1 MKKLF
6 AVLICI
12 AFLLSSCAK
21 ADLVAYELPPIA
33 FSTELSDQQKL
44 DIPWRVQ
51 SADAF
56 ESNPEETI
64 AITFD
69 GKTYFGTYVYTSRNR
84 LNTYRSFFYEFSG
97 GIFSVKETTG
107 QEDYIKST
115 MLSTGGK
122 TEAEC
127 EAEAVRIALQYIN
140 PEDYE
145 LTVQA
150 DEGSKTFLF
159 VRYIGG
165 IETSA
170 RLCVTMKTYGGL
182 YKLYSV
188 ELQMVDEVEA
198 YIHEHGLSKTETQA
212 KRLSSNAAHSLVKER
227 IKENYPNNAGYTIQ
241 DGVLT
246 VSGDGQLG
254 MLYEVSVAWN
264 DQDGEYIMEG
274 SDIVHVVVTTQ

>member
-12 AFLLSSCAK
+12 VFLLTSCAK
-21 ADLVAYELPPIA
+21 ADLVAYEIPPTA
-33 FSTELSDQQKL
+33 YSETGSSG
-44 DIPWRVQ
+44 PWRVRNEDV
-51 SADAF
+51 SK
-56 ESNPEETI
+56 SNPEETRTV
-64 AITFD
+64 TFD
-69 GKTYFGTYVYTSRNR
+69 GKTYTGKYVYDSQNHC
-84 LNTYRSFFYEFSG
+84 NSYRSRFYEFSG

-107 QEDYIKST
+107 QVDYIKST

-127 EAEAVRIALQYIN
+127 EAEVIRIASQFIN
-140 PEDYE
+140 TEDYK
-145 LTVQA
+145 LTIES
-150 DEGSKTFLF
+150 DETSQVFSF
-159 VRYIGG
+159 VRYIAG

-198 YIHEHGLSKTETQA
+198 YIHEHGLSKTERQA
-212 KRLSSNAAHSLVKER
+212 KRLSSYAGRSLVKEK
-227 IKENYPNNAGYTIQ
+227 IKENDSDNAGYTMQ

-246 VSGDGQLG
+246 VSADGKLG
-254 MLYEVSVAWN
+254 VLYEVNVAWN
-264 DQDGEYIMEG
+264 DQYGEYTMEG
-274 SDIVHVVVTTQ
+274 SNIVHVVLTTQ

>member
-1 MKKLF
+1 M
-6 AVLICI
+6 
-12 AFLLSSCAK
+12 
-21 ADLVAYELPPIA
+21 
-33 FSTELSDQQKL
+33 
-44 DIPWRVQ
+44 
-51 SADAF
+51 
-56 ESNPEETI
+56 N
-64 AITFD
+64 
-69 GKTYFGTYVYTSRNR
+69 
-84 LNTYRSFFYEFSG
+84 
-97 GIFSVKETTG
+97 ETTG
-107 QEDYIKST
+107 QVDYIKST

-127 EAEAVRIALQYIN
+127 EAEVIRIASQFIN

-150 DEGSKTFLF
+150 DEKSKTFLF

-198 YIHEHGLSKTETQA
+198 YIHEHGLSKTERQA
-212 KRLSSNAAHSLVKER
+212 KRLSSYAGRSLVKEK
-227 IKENYPNNAGYTIQ
+227 IKENDSDNAGYTMQ

-246 VSGDGQLG
+246 VSGDGKLG
-254 MLYEVSVAWN
+254 VLYEVNVAWN
-264 DQDGEYIMEG
+264 DQYGEYTMEG
-274 SDIVHVVVTTQ
+274 SNIVHVVLTTQ

>member
-12 AFLLSSCAK
+12 VFLLTSCAK
-21 ADLVAYELPPIA
+21 ADLVAYEIPPTA
-33 FSTELSDQQKL
+33 YSETGSSG
-44 DIPWRVQ
+44 PWRVRNEDV
-51 SADAF
+51 SK
-56 ESNPEETI
+56 SNPEETRTV
-64 AITFD
+64 TFD
-69 GKTYFGTYVYTSRNR
+69 GKTYTGKYVYDSQNHY
-84 LNTYRSFFYEFSG
+84 NSYRSRFYEFSG

-107 QEDYIKST
+107 QVDYIKST

-127 EAEAVRIALQYIN
+127 EAEVIRIASQFIN

-150 DEGSKTFLF
+150 DEKSKTFLF

-165 IETSA
+165 VETSA

-198 YIHEHGLSKTETQA
+198 YIHEHGLSKTERQA
-212 KRLSSNAAHSLVKER
+212 KRLSSYAGRSLVKEK
-227 IKENYPNNAGYTIQ
+227 IKENDSDNAGYTMQ

-246 VSGDGQLG
+246 VSADGKLG
-254 MLYEVSVAWN
+254 VLYEVNVAWN
-264 DQDGEYIMEG
+264 DQYGEYTMEG
-274 SDIVHVVVTTQ
+274 SNIVHVVLTTQ

>member
-12 AFLLSSCAK
+12 VFLLTSCAK
-21 ADLVAYELPPIA
+21 ADLVAYELHPIA
-33 FSTELSDQQKL
+33 FSSELSNQKQV
-44 DIPWRVQ
+44 DIPWRILR
-51 SADAF
+51 ADAPTGD
-56 ESNPEETI
+56 PEETVT
-64 AITFD
+64 ITFD
-69 GKTYFGTYVYTSRNR
+69 GKTYSGKYAYASQNR
-84 LNTYRSFFYEFSG
+84 FNTYRSLFYEFSG
-97 GIFSVKETTG
+97 GIFSVNETTG
-107 QEDYIKST
+107 QVDYIKST

-127 EAEAVRIALQYIN
+127 EAEVIRIASQFIN
-140 PEDYE
+140 TEDYK
-145 LTVQA
+145 LTIES
-150 DEGSKTFLF
+150 DETSQVFSF
-159 VRYIGG
+159 VRYIAG

-227 IKENYPNNAGYTIQ
+227 IKENYPNNEGYTIQ

-264 DQDGEYIMEG
+264 DQDGEYTMEG
-274 SDIVHVVVTTQ
+274 SYGIRVVVTTR